1 MSYFFLLKRNMI
13 KLTKKA
19 DKPTKTI
26 INKIQPSDDIKL
38 KEDTSKLYF
47 KTINTRMLNE
57 INIQKDTLLSR
68 KFFTISFLIKD

>member
-1 MSYFFLLKRNMI
+1 MI

-19 DKPTKTI
+19 AKPTKAI

-47 KTINTRMLNE
+47 KTINTRILNE
-57 INIQKDTLLSR
+57 INIQKDALLSR
-68 KFFTISFLIKD
+68 KFFTNKFLIKD